1 MWAEIKEENWGYEKK
16 KMWDFIFSDVSS
28 RRDNR
33 EMSEEGKK
41 LSKKCKFIFDLTSWK
56 IYVRYAYRKYWNSLE
71 FMQTDDVR
79 SCESCKIHSSIFGV
93 FDIDFFCVIIL
104 LLKIWNLLAVA
115 EDRIECCALSCEFVS
130 RFRLGW
136 YKRLLV
142 LHTVKLRNYTHSIVP
157 ELCSMTKHTPDL
169 INLFFSLRIQN
180 IMCVR
185 WR

>member
-16 KMWDFIFSDVSS
+16 KCEILFFPMFRVVVITEKCRRKGRNYRRNVNLFSIWLRGRFMCVTHIGNIEIHWNLCK
-28 RRDNR
+28 RTMFEVANHAKFTRAY
-33 EMSEEGKK
+33 SE
-41 LSKKCKFIFDLTSWK
+41 FLT
-56 IYVRYAYRKYWNSLE
+56 L
-71 FMQTDDVR
+71 T
-79 SCESCKIHSSIFGV
+79 
-93 FDIDFFCVIIL
+93 FFVIIL